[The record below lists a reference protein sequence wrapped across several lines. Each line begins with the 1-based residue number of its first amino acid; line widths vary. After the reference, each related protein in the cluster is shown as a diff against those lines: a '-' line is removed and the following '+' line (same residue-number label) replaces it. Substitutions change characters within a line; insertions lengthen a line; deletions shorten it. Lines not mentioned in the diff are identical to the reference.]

1 MQYLILGAG
10 GYIGSYLYE
19 RMLAD
24 GKDVT
29 GTRHMHAASGSCLYY
44 DILKDEIQPVIDSI
58 KGPGKT
64 AVMCIAQADINRCME
79 DYSLAYEINVVRT
92 KQLLRELRKNGF
104 YTIYFSTDNV
114 FDGEEGNYTE
124 DSGTHGLNQY
134 GRMKEEME
142 QYLQQQEPEV
152 CILRISKVVSK
163 KRVRQ
168 NLFFE
173 WEKQGE
179 TGQVRCVRG
188 NRLSFVAIEDLYQ
201 SCLLAAQRKLHGL
214 YQVAGDQAYSRAQLA
229 ELFFQK
235 AGNHHVVIKECPV
248 GEFAFKDARPLNL
261 GMSNRKFRQETGYSF
276 TSMETAIQEY
286 LAFAGSDKKENS
298 NGIY

>member
-19 RMLAD
+19 RLLAD

-29 GTRHMHAASGSCLYY
+29 GTSHVRPGGSGCLYY
-44 DILKDEIQPVIDSI
+44 DILKDDIRPVLDTM
-58 KGPGKT
+58 KDPDKT

-79 DYSLAYEINVVRT
+79 DYPRAYEINVVQT
-92 KQLLRELRKNGF
+92 KQLLRELRENGF
-104 YTIYFSTDNV
+104 YSIVFSTDNV
-114 FDGEEGNYTE
+114 FDGREGNYTE
-124 DSGTHGLNQY
+124 NSSTHGINQY

-142 QYLQQQEPEV
+142 RYLQKQEPQV
-152 CILRISKVVSK
+152 CIFRISKAVSR
-163 KRVRQ
+163 KRVPQ

-188 NRLSFVAIEDLYQ
+188 NRLSFVAIEDIYQ

-214 YQVAGDQAYSRAQLA
+214 YQVAGDRVYSRAQLA
-229 ELFFQK
+229 GLFFQT
-235 AGNHHVVIKECPV
+235 AGNGRVEIAECPA
-248 GEFAFKDARPLNL
+248 GAFAFKDARPLDL

-276 TSMETAIQEY
+276 TPMETAIQEY
-286 LAFAGSDKKENS
+286 LASADSG
-298 NGIY
+298 